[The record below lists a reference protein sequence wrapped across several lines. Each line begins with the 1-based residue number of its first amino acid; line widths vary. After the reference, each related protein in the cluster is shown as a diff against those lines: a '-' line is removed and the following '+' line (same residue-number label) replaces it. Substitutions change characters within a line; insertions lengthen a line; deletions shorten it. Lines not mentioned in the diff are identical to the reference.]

1 MKKLILIF
9 IFFFSFISVFSLD
22 TNKNIYS
29 GGMLIL
35 QPGYLITKNDYQSIN
50 HSNFGIGGILKFYP
64 YKYLTIGIYGGS
76 QKTHY
81 PSSNS
86 QNSYINIGYGG
97 PFVGFSIKPNKIRY
111 TISAFVG
118 KTTIR
123 NLHINSQNNV
133 VLSDAY
139 LYKHSSLIYT
149 PILSIDYPISKR
161 IVLTLQTVCLTTK
174 IANESLYNP
183 IMQFGILFNR

>member
-1 MKKLILIF
+1 
-9 IFFFSFISVFSLD
+9 LD

-64 YKYLTIGIYGGS
+64 YKHLTVGIYGGS

-97 PFVGFSIKPNKIRY
+97 PFIGFSIKPNKIRY